1 MSAGDLKR
9 LDRLPGAL
17 PALLAHDLERPV
29 ADEPAEARPQIDE
42 LRVRGTVLGRP
53 HRGDLDL
60 DGVRR
65 GRRRDDPSNGEQE
78 NGRTPRS
85 GHGWAAGAL
94 TMMSVVPYFRSRR
107 SSRRGAPLSM
117 RSMTAWFGRTGR
129 AATRTGEGAL
139 LSQKSALAAASP
151 TPQTGASRIRRTQA
165 RRASMRSAACAT
177 AGHTPARSSRSTSPS
192 IVCSSASRS
201 PVSSRTA
208 VSHAGHAPAWRATAS
223 SMGAGSSAS
232 TKRSSRSA
240 TSVQVMRGSDE
251 TPQPGLELAAR
262 VVEAAHHRAFRT
274 LEHLAYILVGEPF
287 QLA

>member
-1 MSAGDLKR
+1 
-9 LDRLPGAL
+9 
-17 PALLAHDLERPV
+17 
-29 ADEPAEARPQIDE
+29 
-42 LRVRGTVLGRP
+42 VLGRP

-151 TPQTGASRIRRTQA
+151 TPQTGASRRGRDTSHPGSPRVDAIRRVRDRGPYSREVEPLDVALDRLLERLPQPGELAHGGLA
-165 RRASMRSAACAT
+165 RGACARV
-177 AGHTPARSSRSTSPS
+177 AGDGEQHGRRQLR
-192 IVCSSASRS
+192 VDE
-201 PVSSRTA
+201 A
-208 VSHAGHAPAWRATAS
+208 VEEGGDGGAGHAWLRRGPATRP
-223 SMGAGSSAS
+223 GARGARRGG
-232 TKRSSRSA
+232 RSSPS
-240 TSVQVMRGSDE
+240 
-251 TPQPGLELAAR
+251 
-262 VVEAAHHRAFRT
+262 
-274 LEHLAYILVGEPF
+274 
-287 QLA
+287 